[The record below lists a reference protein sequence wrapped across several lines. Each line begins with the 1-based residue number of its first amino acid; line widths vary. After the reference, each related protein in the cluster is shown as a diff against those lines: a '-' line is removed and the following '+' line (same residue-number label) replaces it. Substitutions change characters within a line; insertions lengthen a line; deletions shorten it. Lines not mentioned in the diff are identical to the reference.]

1 MKNLKLFLSDKKGA
15 VTVEFIA
22 MMMFLAFIFAF
33 LSDVIVMRS
42 TMGKLDNASY
52 TLVNILR
59 ERLQL
64 YAGTADISDRDYKQ
78 MELLAKRLI
87 YGDQNSK
94 EELNIVLE
102 YWSEKKQTRLPHAI
116 NRCQPYR
123 NLRDLSYLSP
133 KSEFNNERRIPL
145 YQVTVCVESKSL
157 FQALLVSKRDRVE
170 GLMRSSSMSVSR

>member
-1 MKNLKLFLSDKKGA
+1 MKNLKLFLGDKKGA

-64 YAGTADISDRDYKQ
+64 YAGTADINDRDYKQ

-145 YQVTVCVESKSL
+145 YQVTVCVESKVY
-157 FQALLVSKRDRVE
+157 FKRYW
-170 GLMRSSSMSVSR
+170 

>member
-1 MKNLKLFLSDKKGA
+1 MKNLKLFLGDKKGA

-33 LSDVIVMRS
+33 LSDVVVMRS
-42 TMGKLDNASY
+42 TMGRLDNASY

-94 EELNIVLE
+94 EELNIV
-102 YWSEKKQTRLPHAI
+102 
-116 NRCQPYR
+116 
-123 NLRDLSYLSP
+123 
-133 KSEFNNERRIPL
+133 
-145 YQVTVCVESKSL
+145 
-157 FQALLVSKRDRVE
+157 
-170 GLMRSSSMSVSR
+170 